1 MDQEENKGIS
11 FDLPKNRSN
20 VIKVMGVGGGGSNA
34 INYMFQ
40 QGIKGVDFIIS
51 NTDAQALSES
61 GVPTKIQ
68 LGASLTEGLGA
79 GANPEVGAKA
89 AQESHEEIHS
99 ILSTQTKMIFITA
112 GMGGGT
118 GTGAAP
124 IIAQMAKSMDIL
136 TVGIVTMPFQF
147 EGKLRL
153 EQAQRGLEKIKGSVD
168 ALIVINNNKLRE
180 VYGNLGFKAGFAK
193 ADEVLATAARGIAEV
208 ITHHYTQNID
218 LKDAK
223 TVLTNSGTAI
233 MGSGTASGSN
243 RAQEAIVKAL
253 DSPLLNDNKIT
264 GCKNVLLLIVSGS
277 DEITIDEI
285 GEINDYIQTEA
296 GNHTNIIMGVGED
309 ESLGNE
315 VSVTVIAT
323 GFGQE
328 QQNEISN
335 TEAKKIIHSLEDEQ
349 KIVHDLSDAS
359 VEHNSIE
366 LNESRMQNDSVP
378 SDYYKPTTPENE
390 NPLIQMNVLLNDL
403 EVAYELVSYP
413 METIEETENFH
424 NIQSDKTVDQ
434 EIEVNKEEDFVV
446 SELGIEEP
454 ERNIPDEP
462 SLEMKAIDED
472 IPELNETEGSIEKEE
487 ALEHSLDF
495 DLSSSFF
502 DIEESRGED
511 GKVDPID
518 AESEIE
524 ALTTEEESEF
534 IFNEIEVKDYFE
546 MEVIDPEHVAPESQI
561 QMEFEIPLPRKN
573 VTEQALVNHNE
584 LEDVKLEQG
593 KTVKDF
599 DEAALEIKFDI
610 KELEET
616 DKTEVLAQGSEDD
629 PTYNI
634 KEQAQQGPFDQ
645 SIDETL
651 ATQNEKRK
659 EHLKAFNHKFMHQL
673 QRVDDLEKQ
682 PAYKRQGLDLDTDLP
697 DQPSRTTLD
706 TDTNDDIQMR
716 SNNSFLHDNVD

>member
-34 INYMFQ
+34 INYMFR

-153 EQAQRGLEKIKGSVD
+153 EQAQKGLEKIKGAVD

-309 ESLGNE
+309 ETLGNE

-349 KIVHDLSDAS
+349 KVVHDLSNEAREDIQIQFQEPAP
-359 VEHNSIE
+359 E
-366 LNESRMQNDSVP
+366 LDRNEFKQA
-378 SDYYKPTTPENE
+378 TPENRD
-390 NPLIQMNVLLNDL
+390 PLIEMNELL
-403 EVAYELVSYP
+403 
-413 METIEETENFH
+413 
-424 NIQSDKTVDQ
+424 Q
-434 EIEVNKEEDFVV
+434 EIEVDYEVV
-446 SELGIEEP
+446 SYPDNSPVQPAFETPEEP
-454 ERNIPDEP
+454 KALVRTEEP
-462 SLEMKAIDED
+462 LEEEEQLTVSSVSDDDYSILKSTTEELESNL
-472 IPELNETEGSIEKEE
+472 ELNEVEPQVTAELDQEDETLSPP
-487 ALEHSLDF
+487 LDF
-495 DLSSSFF
+495 DLTSSFF
-502 DIEESRGED
+502 ESQEEVVEE
-511 GKVDPID
+511 K
-518 AESEIE
+518 
-524 ALTTEEESEF
+524 TEPGDQSLGIGNELAVSDEETEF
-534 IFNEIEVKDYFE
+534 IFNEIEVKDPFE
-546 MEVIDPEHVAPESQI
+546 MEVIDPETLAAESQM
-561 QMEFEIPLPRKN
+561 QMEFEMPLKPKN
-573 VTEQALVNHNE
+573 QAEQVSSAEEVVP
-584 LEDVKLEQG
+584 EDLFQD

-599 DEAALEIKFDI
+599 DDASLEIKF
-610 KELEET
+610 EL
-616 DKTEVLAQGSEDD
+616 KQTEVTQDFSEEQPETIAEQTETIEQSVSQED
-629 PTYNI
+629 PFN
-634 KEQAQQGPFDQ
+634 Q

-651 ATQNEKRK
+651 AAQNEKRK
-659 EHLKAFNHKFMHQL
+659 EHLKVFNHKFMHQM
-673 QRVDDLEKQ
+673 QRVDDMEKQ
-682 PAYKRQGLDLDTDLP
+682 PAYKRQGLDLDSDMP
-697 DQPSRTTLD
+697 ESPSRTTLD
-706 TDTNDDIQMR
+706 IDNNDDLQMR